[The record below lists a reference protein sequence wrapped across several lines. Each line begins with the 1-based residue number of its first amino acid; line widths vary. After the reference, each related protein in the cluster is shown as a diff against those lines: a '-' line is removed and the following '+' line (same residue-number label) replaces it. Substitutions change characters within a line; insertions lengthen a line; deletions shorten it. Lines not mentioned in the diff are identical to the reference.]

1 MSITGKQIIG
11 YGLSQ
16 EGSREFHGINASTGE
31 VVGPTFYEATTDEVD
46 SALTWAKSA
55 FPKYRK
61 ISDLDRAQ
69 FLMAIIDEI
78 NAIGD
83 ILIQTACAE
92 SGLPEARITGERG
105 RTTGQIK
112 AFADFISND
121 QWRKEIHDPAL
132 PDRQPL
138 PKPDLFQKQIPLG
151 PSVIFGASNF
161 PLAFSV
167 AGGDTMSALAA
178 GCPVVFKAHPAHPNT
193 CELIGTAIQKAAQKT
208 HMPEGVFSMIHAT
221 SHEIGGYL
229 VTHPITQAV
238 GFTGSYR
245 GGKALYDLAVRRP
258 QPIPVYAE
266 MGSINPVVL
275 LSEKIKNA
283 GEALAD
289 GLSQS
294 VCMGVGQFCTNPGL
308 LILLKSDEG
317 FLDLLASRLNTMPL
331 GTFLTKGIKDAY
343 ANGTKSLANHSGVQQ
358 LTQADLPSPALFTT
372 SAKQAMNHPEVLD
385 EVFGPSTLAIVA
397 EDKEEMISLID
408 SLPGQLTATVQ
419 GELSE
424 LSKSADLIEALTQKV
439 GRILLNGFPTGVEVS
454 GAMVHGGPFPSTT
467 DSRSTS
473 VGTQAIYRFTRP
485 VCFQNFSSELIP

>member
-1 MSITGKQIIG
+1 MELTGKQMIG
-11 YGLSQ
+11 FSNSQ
-16 EGSREFHGINASTGE
+16 LGSREFHGLNASTGE
-31 VVGPTFYEATTDEVD
+31 VVGPKFYEATIDEVD
-46 SALTWAKSA
+46 AALKLAKSA

-69 FLMAIIDEI
+69 FLLAIIDEI

-83 ILIQTACAE
+83 DLIKTACAE

-112 AFADFISND
+112 AFADFISNAH
-121 QWRKEIHDPAL
+121 WRKEIHDPAH

-193 CELIGTAIQKAAQKT
+193 CELMGLAIQKAAQKT
-208 HMPEGVFSMIHAT
+208 HMPEGVFSMLHAT

-275 LSEKIKNA
+275 LSEKIKIA
-283 GEALAD
+283 SEALAD

-343 ANGTKSLANHSGVQQ
+343 ANGTKLLANHAGVHQ
-358 LTQADLPSPALFTT
+358 LTHVDLPSPALFKT
-372 SAKQAMNHPEVLD
+372 SAKSAMDHPEVLE
-385 EVFGPSTLAIVA
+385 EVFGPSTLAVLA
-397 EDKEEMISLID
+397 ENMEEMIAFID
-408 SLPGQLTATVQ
+408 SLPGQLTATIQ

-424 LSKSADLIEALTQKV
+424 LGKSEDLIEALTQKV

-473 VGTQAIYRFTRP
+473 VGTQAIYRFTRA
-485 VCFQNFSSELIP
+485 VCFQNFTPEMIP